1 LFNRVLCLGL
11 DEPATESMLN
21 KIDGLYQQ
29 ANIKTYAVQI
39 GNIFQPPELPT
50 WLADHQFIRGQNW
63 ANVIRP
69 PDSSITIPT
78 SLRVEQITSDRAADF
93 AQVIPP
99 AFGMPPFLMPWML
112 ALVGRTDWQ
121 HYVAYDGDIPA
132 AAGTLYMRDE
142 IGWLG
147 IGGTLPA
154 YRNRGAQG
162 AIMAARIRAASD
174 AGCKWIITETGEDT
188 AENPNPS
195 YHNMLRTGF
204 KLAYLRANYSCG
216 AHS

>member
-1 LFNRVLCLGL
+1 ML
-11 DEPATESMLN
+11 DTIGS
-21 KIDGLYQQ
+21 LYEQ
-29 ANIKTYAVQI
+29 AHIKTYAVQI
-39 GNIFQPPELPT
+39 GNVFLPAELPA
-50 WLADHQFIRGQNW
+50 WLANHHFVSGQNW
-63 ANVIRP
+63 AKVTRS
-69 PDSSITIPT
+69 PDSSITVPT
-78 SLRVEQITSDRAADF
+78 SLRVEQISSDRAADF
-93 AQVIPP
+93 AHVIPL

-112 ALVGRTDWQ
+112 ALVGRTGWQ

-132 AAGTLYMRDE
+132 AAGALYIRDE

-188 AENPNPS
+188 PDNPNPS

-204 KLAYLRANYSCG
+204 KLAYLRANYIHETHG
-216 AHS
+216 